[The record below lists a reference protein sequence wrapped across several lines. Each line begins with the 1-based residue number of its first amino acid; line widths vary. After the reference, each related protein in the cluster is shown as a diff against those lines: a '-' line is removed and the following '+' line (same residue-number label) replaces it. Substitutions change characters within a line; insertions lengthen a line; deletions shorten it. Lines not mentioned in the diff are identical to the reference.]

1 MKITSKI
8 ILAGALAL
16 STSAATVEAS
26 LAMPLAPRADAAATA
41 SGQDIG
47 WRCGPGWH
55 VNGWGRCV
63 PNRPWR
69 RWRRW

>member
-1 MKITSKI
+1 MKATGKI
-8 ILAGALAL
+8 LLAVALAL
-16 STSAATVEAS
+16 AAASSAQ
-26 LAMPLAPRADAAATA
+26 AMPIAQGDDVVAASPVQTV
-41 SGQDIG
+41 G

-55 VNGWGRCV
+55 VNPWGRCV